1 MVTAPT
7 APAEETLSKRR
18 PHRPPPSS
26 PPSPRPPPG
35 ASCHLTSDGQH
46 AEDRLKPENSVR
58 I

>member
-26 PPSPRPPPG
+26 PPPPLPPG
-35 ASCHLTSDGQH
+35 GPPVTSRVTDNMPRT
-46 AEDRLKPENSVR
+46 A
-58 I
+58 

>member
-7 APAEETLSKRR
+7 APAEETLSKGR

-26 PPSPRPPPG
+26 PPPPRPPRGP
-35 ASCHLTSDGQH
+35 ACHLTSDGQH